1 MYLEIVTPSEKI
13 FSGEIKLI
21 QLPGS
26 NGSFELLENHAPIVA
41 TLNKGNIRIIAKDGS
56 ENDFKIGG
64 GILEAADN
72 KVTALVEN
80 A

>member
-1 MYLEIVTPSEKI
+1 MHLDIVTPSENI

-26 NGSFELLENHAPIVA
+26 NGSFELLENHAPIVS
-41 TLNKGNIRIIAKDGS
+41 TLNKGTIKIITKDGS
-56 ENDFKIGG
+56 NRKFEIGG
-64 GILEAADN
+64 GVLESADN
-72 KVTALVEN
+72 KVIALIEN